1 VANWD
6 LSIVKKFAISADG
19 RVNLQFRSEFYNLFN
34 RVQFGYPNTQ
44 FDATS
49 GAAKVTSQYNLP
61 RVMQFALRISF

>member
-1 VANWD
+1 M
-6 LSIVKKFAISADG
+6 KKFAISADG

-49 GAAKVTSQYNLP
+49 GAAQVTSQYNLP